1 MCHILQTVCMETV
14 MKTNTREEQLYD
26 AFLKAIR
33 SVGLDELKKTSM
45 FIRSDHEDLVA
56 YKKAA

>member
-1 MCHILQTVCMETV
+1 